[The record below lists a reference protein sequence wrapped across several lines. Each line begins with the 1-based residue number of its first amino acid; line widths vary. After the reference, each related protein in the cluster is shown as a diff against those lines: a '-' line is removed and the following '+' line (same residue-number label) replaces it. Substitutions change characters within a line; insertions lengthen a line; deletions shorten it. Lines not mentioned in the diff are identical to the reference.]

1 MKLIYLIWYPF
12 PYKYYLKLAIRYS
25 CTGVAFTDPHLHE
38 NQAELLPNFL
48 LQVLIKAGS
57 L

>member
-48 LQVLIKAGS
+48 PQVLIKAGS